1 MHKTQA
7 YKTCDGKLFDD
18 EAEAA
23 LHEAKLKIG
32 KWTERKGLA
41 SDGMVSCDAIATA
54 MIDDAEELAHLFVS
68 LVRSLPKN
76 SAVAF
81 LDTFTDLPHEQNP
94 LWRVNG
100 VNGQRLAG

>member
-7 YKTCDGKLFDD
+7 FKTCDGKLFDD

-32 KWTERKGLA
+32 QWATRKGIDT
-41 SDGMVSCDAIATA
+41 DGTVTCEAVAKA

-68 LVRSLPKN
+68 LVRSLPKTGEN
-76 SAVAF
+76 SFMGGF
-81 LDTFTDLPHEQNP
+81 LDTPFEQAT

-100 VNGQRLAG
+100 QRMAG